1 MAKWSALVPSMTQSV
16 RRCGRTM
23 SVGVAAVSVV
33 CQEAKELAASRVEG
47 ALLDFGLA
55 VGEQWPAVVVDEVED
70 DLLDGPPA
78 EATIHLQLADDL
90 TAEHPDIV
98 AVPVQGRARHREGQQ
113 LAQERLEAFDHPQAR
128 RNVAWLIRP
137 AAWPLIE
144 VWTVALQGIGG
155 RLLRR

>member
-1 MAKWSALVPSMTQSV
+1 VVCIGAVNDAAGSSLRS
-16 RRCGRTM
+16 TM
-23 SVGVAAVSVV
+23 SVAVVAVPVV

-55 VGEQWPAVVVDEVED
+55 MGEQWPAIVVDEVED

-78 EATIHLQLADDL
+78 EATIHLQLADHL
-90 TAEHPDIV
+90 TAESPDIV
-98 AVPVQGRARHREGQQ
+98 AVPVQGLARHEEGRQ
-113 LAQERLEAFDHPQAR
+113 LAQERLEAFDHAQAG

-144 VWTVALQGIGG
+144 VWAVALQGIGG
-155 RLLRR
+155 GLLRR

>member
-1 MAKWSALVPSMTQSV
+1 
-16 RRCGRTM
+16 
-23 SVGVAAVSVV
+23 
-33 CQEAKELAASRVEG
+33 
-47 ALLDFGLA
+47 
-55 VGEQWPAVVVDEVED
+55 
-70 DLLDGPPA
+70 
-78 EATIHLQLADDL
+78 
-90 TAEHPDIV
+90 
-98 AVPVQGRARHREGQQ
+98 VPVQGLARHREGQQ